1 MLMFMF
7 MYMYTYVYVYVCL
20 CVFVCVYEELE
31 HVLIEILLEEAQADH
46 EKILNGILTKDH
58 VEAVTLLFN
67 GRTGN
72 DYNAMQISGKFK
84 RLKKRYYAFS
94 HLIRRS
100 DVVWDSNRN
109 RISGSKDAWAKAEV
123 VSIIHLINFHAVHSL
138 NSSCK
143 QSNIYQCL

>member
-1 MLMFMF
+1 MAE
-7 MYMYTYVYVYVCL
+7 TSNAKWN
-20 CVFVCVYEELE
+20 EELE

-94 HLIRRS
+94 HLIQRS
-100 DVVWDSNRN
+100 DM
-109 RISGSKDAWAKAEV
+109 I
-123 VSIIHLINFHAVHSL
+123 
-138 NSSCK
+138 
-143 QSNIYQCL
+143 